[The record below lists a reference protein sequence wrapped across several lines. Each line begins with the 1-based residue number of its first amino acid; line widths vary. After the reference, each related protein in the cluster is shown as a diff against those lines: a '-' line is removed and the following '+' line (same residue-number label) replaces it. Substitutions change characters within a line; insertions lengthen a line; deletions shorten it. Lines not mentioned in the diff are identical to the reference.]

1 MNAQLVERLEKMHRM
16 LAKTH
21 EEVKVLRIEVNTL
34 HQALS
39 SGDDIPPPMDNKQ
52 SPMEE
57 ELGVLSAK
65 NIKVGS
71 KELLR
76 ILQISETTLKRW
88 RKNSELNHVVYP
100 LVKIYEGI
108 WSGQMTCKGLDRI
121 KALERI
127 LMYSSNAS
135 MLTFDE

>member
-52 SPMEE
+52 SRDHTEAMEKE
-57 ELGVLSAK
+57 QRTAFRVFVPQPCCLSTGE
-65 NIKVGS
+65 N
-71 KELLR
+71 L
-76 ILQISETTLKRW
+76 
-88 RKNSELNHVVYP
+88 
-100 LVKIYEGI
+100 
-108 WSGQMTCKGLDRI
+108 
-121 KALERI
+121 
-127 LMYSSNAS
+127 
-135 MLTFDE
+135 

>member
-1 MNAQLVERLEKMHRM
+1 
-16 LAKTH
+16 
-21 EEVKVLRIEVNTL
+21 
-34 HQALS
+34 
-39 SGDDIPPPMDNKQ
+39 
-52 SPMEE
+52 MEE
-57 ELGVLSAK
+57 ELSILSAK

-88 RKNSELNHVVYP
+88 RKNSELPFEYLSRNHVVYP
-100 LVKIYEGI
+100 LVNIYEGI
-108 WSGQMTCKGLDRI
+108 WKGHMTCKGLDRI

-135 MLTFDE
+135 MLSFDD